1 MKNFRYFFP
10 IFLMFLALTVTS
22 CEVIGDIFKA
32 GMWTAVIGIVVVV
45 LFVLWLLRKIRGPR
59 V

>member
-10 IFLMFLALTVTS
+10 IFIMFLALTVTS

-45 LFVLWLLRKIRGPR
+45 LFILWILRKIRGPR

>member
-1 MKNFRYFFP
+1 
-10 IFLMFLALTVTS
+10 MFLALTVTS